1 MTNHQFPNSINHS
14 PLNSLTN
21 TVRNSLGIRQ
31 KQDIQ
36 QAAKYLGQ
44 TPHNIAIGDDCAAIS
59 DGTSHLLL
67 AAEGMLPQFVTD
79 EPWFAGWCG
88 VMVNVSDIYAMGG
101 RPIAVVD
108 TIWGRSSE
116 SIDEVWG
123 GMQSAASAYSVP
135 IVGGHTNCHS
145 PHDGLSVAILGRA
158 ARPLS
163 GFSAR
168 PGDCLMVAVTLQ
180 GQQFKHYPFWNGA
193 TDANPVQL
201 RRQLEV
207 LPELAEAE
215 LCSAGKDISMGGILG
230 TALMLLE
237 ASQVGATICV
247 QDIPRPSDVAL
258 EDWVQ
263 WFPSFGFLLSLPPQ
277 NCEVVAKRFEQRGVS
292 CATIGGVTIDR
303 QVHLKWGDESALLW
317 DFEREALTGFSKGSC

>member
-1 MTNHQFPNSINHS
+1 MLLSVSF
-14 PLNSLTN
+14 LNALTQS
-21 TVRNSLGIRQ
+21 VRNSFGIRQ

-36 QAAKYLGQ
+36 QAAKYLVGA
-44 TPHNIAIGDDCAAIS
+44 HRDIAMGDDCAAIA
-59 DGTSHLLL
+59 DGDSYLLL

-108 TIWGRSSE
+108 AVWGRSSE
-116 SIDEVWG
+116 SVAEVWE
-123 GMQSAASAYSVP
+123 GMRAAALAYSVP

-158 ARPLS
+158 TELLS
-163 GFSAR
+163 GFAAQ

-180 GQQFKHYPFWNGA
+180 GEQFKHYPFWNGA
-193 TDANPVQL
+193 TNAEPERL

-207 LPELAEAE
+207 LPALAEVG

-237 ASQVGATICV
+237 ASQVGAEIGV
-247 QDIPRPSDVAL
+247 EDIPRPQGVEL

-263 WFPSFGFLLSLPPQ
+263 WFPSFGFLLSVPPQ
-277 NCEVVAKRFEQRGVS
+277 NCAAVAGRFEEQGVN
-292 CATIGGVTIDR
+292 CAAVGRVTGDR
-303 QVHLKWGDESALLW
+303 QVHLKSGEESALLW
-317 DFEREALTGFSKGSC
+317 DFEREALTGFTRGNA